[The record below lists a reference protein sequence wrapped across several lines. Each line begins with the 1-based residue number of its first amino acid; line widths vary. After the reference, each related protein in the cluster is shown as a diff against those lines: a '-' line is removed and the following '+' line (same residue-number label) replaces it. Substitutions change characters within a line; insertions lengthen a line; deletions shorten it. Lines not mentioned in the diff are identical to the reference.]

1 MFIIR
6 TTPRPAR
13 RNLVIRFA
21 PLSGASLIMGV
32 IMYRQRATKQGI
44 ILVLSVLMLGLFVFV
59 TYFYWVPDTL
69 ISFVPDNVLF
79 YSHLNLNKLHCS
91 GYLARKWFR
100 LNDDKIENIFKE
112 YPINP
117 DVINSLE
124 EIALFAL
131 PEGDLGFS
139 QFGLIFK
146 SKMSL
151 EDLQDQ
157 LLPSYSIRQISDKIF
172 IASSQIN
179 LDGLENFI
187 PFSKEN
193 RFRFIN
199 PFNKKPSLAHGYVN
213 LESKFVR
220 FNILYSSSRENKLFF
235 EIENKN
241 SSDYPLFGFEQDN
254 FSILGNTF
262 DFVFIFP
269 RQESVDELKNRI
281 KVYLASQRPKE
292 REVVLPDNS
301 SFIELVVDPQDFVF
315 KKEGM
320 VDYWQNSFDQ
330 NFEIA
335 LFQDQKY
342 TFFSNNHILLKKII
356 SIEQEEDLISALYWE
371 IDNPWLQRL
380 VLKEKDQKVKGFL
393 ELK

>member
-1 MFIIR
+1 MLIIR

-13 RNLVIRFA
+13 RNLVIYFA
-21 PLSGASLIMGV
+21 PLSGTSLIMGV

-100 LNDDKIENIFKE
+100 LNDDKIKDIFKE
-112 YPINP
+112 YSINP

-151 EDLQDQ
+151 EDLRSR
-157 LLPSYSIRQISDKIF
+157 LPSSYSVRQISNKIF
-172 IASSQIN
+172 IASSQID
-179 LDGLENFI
+179 LDESGDFI
-187 PFSKEN
+187 SFSKRN

-199 PFNKKPSLAHGYVN
+199 PFNKELPLVHGYVRSG
-213 LESKFVR
+213 SKFAR
-220 FNILYSSSRENKLFF
+220 FNVLYSFPQKDKLFF
-235 EIENKN
+235 EIEDKN
-241 SSDYPLFGFEQDN
+241 SFNYSLLGFERDN
-254 FSILGNTF
+254 FFISENTF

-269 RQESVDELKNRI
+269 RQESLDKLKNRI
-281 KVYLASQRPKE
+281 KTYLASRSPKK
-292 REVVLPDNS
+292 RKVVLPDNS
-301 SFIELVVDPQDFVF
+301 FFVELVVDPQDFVF
-315 KKEGM
+315 KKDGM
-320 VDYWQNSFDQ
+320 IDYWRDSSGQS
-330 NFEIA
+330 FEIA
-335 LFQDQKY
+335 FSQNQWH
-342 TFFSNNHILLKKII
+342 TFISNNHILLKKII
-356 SIEQEEDLISALYWE
+356 SIEREKGLISALYWE
-371 IDNPWLQRL
+371 VDNSWLQRL
-380 VLKEKDQKVKGFL
+380 VLQEKNQKIKGFL